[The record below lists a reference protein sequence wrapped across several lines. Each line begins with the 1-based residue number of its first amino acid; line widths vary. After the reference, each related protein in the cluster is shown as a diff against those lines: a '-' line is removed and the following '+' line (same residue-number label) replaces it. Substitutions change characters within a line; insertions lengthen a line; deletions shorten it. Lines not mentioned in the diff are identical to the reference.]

1 MGRIESISTEPLMTA
16 TEVANYLID
25 TCKTLQEFDAFMF
38 GSSLYQIGCD
48 YDILIVGP
56 SGEPLY
62 RLKEE
67 LRIAGQEL
75 PLDLLYMLPEEA
87 AETQFVKNE
96 GCIHLWQLANTKN
109 IGSLPS

>member
-1 MGRIESISTEPLMTA
+1 MTA

-38 GSSLYQIGCD
+38 GSSLYKIGSD

-56 SGEPLY
+56 SGESLY

-67 LRIAGQEL
+67 LKIAGKEL
-75 PLDLLYMLPEEA
+75 PLDLLYMLPEEET
-87 AETQFVKNE
+87 ETQFVANE
-96 GCIHLWQLANTKN
+96 GCIPLCQLIKR
-109 IGSLPS
+109 LPPSKVQS